1 MFTLDFDDNLD
12 DLNEHMDGIVD
23 SFEQSGDSFI
33 DESKDIVQ
41 EHIKSRCDSE
51 SNPDGSAWPENQPE
65 YKARKGGLPVGIL
78 TGDMLARE
86 SLRPNVT
93 TDGDTLHY
101 HYAGGPFEQ
110 QKLGWF
116 EDSGRIVWAWD
127 DDLKQKLKYAKA
139 EHMGKVIHGGS
150 DE

>member
-1 MFTLDFDDNLD
+1 
-12 DLNEHMDGIVD
+12 
-23 SFEQSGDSFI
+23 
-33 DESKDIVQ
+33 
-41 EHIKSRCDSE
+41 
-51 SNPDGSAWPENQPE
+51 
-65 YKARKGGLPVGIL
+65 
-78 TGDMLARE
+78 MLARE

-127 DDLKQKLKYAKA
+127 DDLKQKLKYAKS